1 MNPDHAQDWL
11 NLMIEVSV
19 GVYVFFISVPALLY
33 TTFIPQELRELKGY
47 SANRMHARSFGSPP
61 RLTISVVACGIVHF
75 LIIHLI
81 PQQLQSLENWWM
93 PPLYYPENSE
103 PTYFFSF
110 LAALSSTFFFSL
122 LLLSV
127 NWSVKQ
133 MRPGYLKVIAQCITD
148 DLIKSYR
155 APAHKRK
162 HAATDDFWKDLEKL
176 GKYTRPG
183 QQKEIWL
190 KCMNDIIMHFAE
202 KRNDIEGLRRAIKTL
217 AKTMDDAID
226 TATYDNIQVTLNIY
240 RNLLNELS
248 KTAQDGRDD
257 SLADC
262 YGEISNSLL
271 KLTEHALAKE
281 LSSLVPSIISMLTLI
296 PNNSSRLF
304 DVSLIA
310 LRRQKYEVLVYAF
323 SEIVSK
329 GNKDEARIH
338 NFWGIYAALYLKGG
352 AFHDHAKR
360 MRQQAEIPTMTN
372 KVLKAAYDYHFSNAD
387 FDIADGLYKLI
398 SRQEKK
404 PA

>member
-1 MNPDHAQDWL
+1 
-11 NLMIEVSV
+11 MIEVAV

-33 TTFIPQELRELKGY
+33 TTFIPQELRELKGH
-47 SANRMHARSFGSPP
+47 SAARIHASSFGGPP
-61 RLTISVVACGIVHF
+61 RLTILVVSCGIAHF
-75 LIIHLI
+75 LVIHLF
-81 PQQLQSLENWWM
+81 PQYLQSLENWLI
-93 PPLYYPENSE
+93 PPPPHQPENSE
-103 PTYFFSF
+103 PAYFFSF
-110 LAALSSTFFFSL
+110 LAAISAAFLFVM

-127 NWSVKQ
+127 NWSVEQ

-155 APAHKRK
+155 VPAHKRK
-162 HAATDDFWKDLEKL
+162 HAAADDFWRDLEKL

-183 QQKEIWL
+183 QQKEVWL
-190 KCMNDIIMHFAE
+190 KSMNDIIMHFAE
-202 KRNDIEGLRRAIKTL
+202 KRDDIEGLRRAIKIL

-226 TATYDNIQVTLNIY
+226 TATYDNIQITLGIY
-240 RNLLNELS
+240 RNFLNELS
-248 KTAQDGRDD
+248 KSAQGDTDD
-257 SLADC
+257 PLADC

-271 KLTEHALAKE
+271 KFTEHALAKE
-281 LSSLVPSIISMLTLI
+281 LSSLVPPIISMLTLI

-329 GNKDEARIH
+329 GSKDEARIH

-360 MRQQAEIPTMTN
+360 IREQAEIPTMNN

-398 SRQEKK
+398 SRREKK